1 MATTP
6 LVSIETEHNN
16 IIHDAQLDYYGKR
29 LATAS
34 SDYNITIFEIIGEN
48 QYNQIER
55 LTGHEGPVWQVSWAH
70 PKFGVILASC
80 SYDRSIIIY
89 RESPPGTWSRVHKHE
104 DLHTSSV
111 NRCLCRESSSRSL
124 VFPLVRISPNFI
136 IFHPQPPRLTNSE
149 VPFQRTIYSQR
160 FWGHS

>member
-34 SDYNITIFEIIGEN
+34 SDHNITIFEIVGEN

-55 LTGHEGPVWQVSWAH
+55 LTGHEGPVWQVAWAH

-89 RESPPGTWSRVHKHE
+89 RESPPGTWSRVHKHD

-111 NRCLCRESSSRSL
+111 NRCLYGESTRRSL
-124 VFPLVRISPNFI
+124 VFSPVVRIFPNLFD
-136 IFHPQPPRLTNSE
+136 L
-149 VPFQRTIYSQR
+149 
-160 FWGHS
+160 